1 MTDAN
6 MTVAALGRVFVKA
19 TQFLEPS
26 VVDVDADGIRHDR
39 AFALVEADDTLVNSD
54 QHRVFVRLR
63 FDYDAA
69 AERLVLTL
77 PDGRQIAGPAA
88 PGGRRFGINHFG
100 LRTIEAVEIEGPWRE
115 ALSEFAGRS
124 IGLVRCQSA
133 GGGIDVFP
141 VTLLTTG
148 SLARIARE
156 LGVDAVEAS
165 RFRAG
170 VVIAN
175 DQEHAE
181 DGWDGRLLRLGADC
195 VLRVRTSVPR
205 CAIPGFNPATGER
218 DKDVMKG
225 LIRYREKVSLPDGLI
240 PDYATPGFAS
250 YAEVV
255 TPGPVAVGDA
265 VTLLD

>member
-1 MTDAN
+1 MTTGN

-26 VVDVDADGIRHDR
+26 AVDIDADGIRHDR

-54 QHRVFVRLR
+54 QHRVFVPLR

-69 AERLVLTL
+69 TDRLTLTL
-77 PDGRQIAGPAA
+77 PDGRQITGPAV
-88 PGGRRFGINHFG
+88 PGARRFGINHFG
-100 LRTIEAVEIEGPWRE
+100 LRTIEAAEVDGPWRE
-115 ALSEFAGRS
+115 ALTEFVGRP

-141 VTLLTTG
+141 VTLMSTG
-148 SLARIARE
+148 SLARIGRE
-156 LGVDAVEAS
+156 LGVPVEAS

-175 DQEHAE
+175 DKEHAE
-181 DGWDGRLLRLGADC
+181 DEWDGRLLRVGADC

-250 YAEVV
+250 YAEVI
-255 TPGPVAVGDA
+255 TPGRVAVGDA
-265 VTLLD
+265 VTLLG